1 MPIVSTKG
9 GPLLFGPP
17 RAPGPLK
24 KPRVVV
30 ETQLVEKAMAAL
42 IPEILTQAAGALNKF
57 AEEVVT
63 IVMHGTPVDTG
74 DLQDSVRRE
83 KVSKTK
89 TMTMVA
95 IKAGGIEGQVR
106 GEPIN
111 YAIIVHQLGS
121 PKGRGRFFVIDPA
134 LKMGEAWLPK
144 IAKRAVERAVDKVKA
159 PRRALP

>member
-1 MPIVSTKG
+1 MPIVSARG
-9 GPLLFGPP
+9 GPLLFGPSKT
-17 RAPGPLK
+17 GPLK

-30 ETQLVEKAMAAL
+30 ETKLVEKAMAAMV
-42 IPEILTQAAGALNKF
+42 PEILNQAAVALNNL

-63 IVMHGTPVDTG
+63 VIMHGTPVDTG

-89 TMTMVA
+89 TTAMVP
-95 IKAGGIEGQVR
+95 IKAGGIEGAER

-111 YAIIVHQLGS
+111 YAITVHQIGS
-121 PKGRGRFFVIDPA
+121 PLGRGRFFVIEPA
-134 LKMGEAWLPK
+134 LQMGEAFLPK

-159 PRRALP
+159 PSRVR

>member
-1 MPIVSTKG
+1 MPLVPTKG
-9 GPLLFGPP
+9 GPLVFGPA

-24 KPRVVV
+24 KPRIVV
-30 ETQLVEKAMAAL
+30 ETKLIEKAMAAL
-42 IPEILTQAAGALNKF
+42 IPEILNQAAGALDKF
-57 AEEVVT
+57 AEDVVT
-63 IVMHGTPVDTG
+63 VVMDGTPVDTG

-89 TMTMVA
+89 TMTLVP
-95 IKAGGIEGQVR
+95 IKAGGIEGASR

-134 LKMGEAWLPK
+134 LQMGEAWLPK
-144 IAKRAVERAVDKVKA
+144 IAKRAVERAVDKVEA
-159 PRRALP
+159 PRLF